1 METSLYH
8 AALPFRER
16 EPADICIKLCE
27 MTVAHYPD
35 CPAPGHRIMHYIFTS
50 RPSDVCNSHVRSEE
64 DRLVGNGDFFIKSGF
79 LDRDGFPRD
88 PVRCSEKLH
97 FLDFR
102 KLGFFRSG
110 RRELR
115 RETTDEVVGTPY
127 HRVEE
132 ERPPFK

>member
-64 DRLVGNGDFFIKSGF
+64 DRLVGNGDFFYQKWISRPGRFPTGSGTMQGKIALF
-79 LDRDGFPRD
+79 GLSKTWIFS
-88 PVRCSEKLH
+88 VW
-97 FLDFR
+97 
-102 KLGFFRSG
+102 
-110 RRELR
+110 
-115 RETTDEVVGTPY
+115 T
-127 HRVEE
+127 
-132 ERPPFK
+132 ERITEGND